1 MKFKTPNI
9 KLDDLL
15 AIVKANGIN
24 RDDYPVVVVAIRGYY
39 LDSMGVKGK
48 NDRMIYDDAH
58 AIIWPDGYS
67 TYQGNTDPN
76 GYRKGKGTGSDKGM
90 AMVKEGVHI
99 YGTGL
104 HKGTLAFRQ
113 CEPFTV
119 IRDGDPPYEHT
130 GWHATNWHAGGNFS
144 TSSLGCQTNP
154 IEVFR
159 DEIRPTLYRLLEK
172 YKNKTAKNDRSETVR
187 SFPYILISEEERRK
201 GNLIVSKR
209 FLK

>member
-1 MKFKTPNI
+1 MFKTPNI

-15 AIVKANGIN
+15 AIIKENNIDRN
-24 RDDYPVVVVAIRGYY
+24 DYPVVAIAIRGFY
-39 LDSMGVKGK
+39 LDSMGKRGV

-58 AIIWPDGYS
+58 AIVWPDGYA

-76 GYRKGKGTGSDKGM
+76 GYRKGSGTGSNKGM
-90 AMVKEGVHI
+90 AMIKEGVHI

-119 IRDGDPPYEHT
+119 IRDGNPPYEDT
-130 GWHATNWHAGGNFS
+130 GWHATNWHAGGNTS

-154 IEVFR
+154 VSVFK
-159 DEIRPTLYRLLEK
+159 DEIRPQLYKLLDR
-172 YKNKTAKNDRSETVR
+172 YGNKKQKNDRGELVR
-187 SFPYILISEEERRK
+187 SFPYILISEIERRK
-201 GNLIVSKR
+201 GNLLVSNRYIK
-209 FLK
+209 